1 MKVIEKILE
10 STSAG
15 SSGKVVFSFEFFP
28 PKSEEGV
35 ENLFERMER
44 MVAHDPTF
52 CDITWGAGGSTA
64 ELTLE
69 IARRMQ
75 NMVCVE
81 TMMHLTCT
89 NMPVEKIDHALESI
103 KKDGIQNVLALR
115 GDPPRGQDKF
125 VQIQGGFACALD
137 LVEHIRKSYGDYFG
151 IAVAGYPE
159 AHPEVIESNGL
170 ATPEA
175 YQKDLEYLKRKVDA
189 GAEVIVTQL
198 FYDVDN
204 FLKFVNDCRQI
215 GITCP
220 IVPGIMPINNY
231 NGFIRMTG
239 FCKTRIP
246 AEITAA
252 LESIK
257 DNEEAVRAYGIHQG
271 TEMCKKIMASG
282 IKTLHL
288 YTLNNEK
295 SALAILTSLGL
306 ISEAKVSR
314 PLPWRRPTN
323 LFRLKEDV
331 RPIFWA
337 NRPKSYITR
346 TIGWEQYP
354 HGRWGDAS
362 NASYG
367 ALTDH
372 QFMRPKARDKK
383 IQEEW
388 VVPLKKFDD
397 ISEKFMKYCLGQLK
411 TSPWSDL
418 DALQPETKIIDEQL
432 GSINLKG
439 FLTINSQ
446 PAVNGAKSDSP
457 SIGWGPAGG
466 YVYQKAYVEF
476 FCSAEKL
483 NSLVEK
489 IKAYPSLTYL
499 AVNKEGNL
507 LSNVGKSDV
516 NAVTWGVFPAK
527 EIIQPTV
534 VDPASFLIWKDEA
547 FEIWSRGWA
556 QLYPEDD
563 SSRTLLQEVYFLLS
577 VLAIYPRDGMVVR
590 GIYYDLTDPE
600 DYYGFSGMTC
610 RTVGGYDYYNP
621 SGWNRL
627 DVYFGKYS
635 IHVRLYLK
643 GMNCVLFPITQKSIT
658 EDKNTP
664 FPTKVCHGARADST
678 RHSVLVAPWGSCFEM
693 APPVLAKSFLG
704 TNMPCDD
711 LDTSGLFYKKVSE
724 TSNTNMVRHV
734 PSEEIKRAMFDIG
747 DDKAPGPD
755 GYTSAFF
762 KKGWDI
768 VGQDVCNAIRDFFG
782 NGKLLKETNH
792 TFLALIPKVT
802 TPLKVTDYRPI
813 SCCNVIYKCLSKI
826 ITNRII
832 EGIKEVV
839 SENQSAFVPGGRI
852 SDNILITQ
860 ELMHNYHRDRGPPR
874 CAFKVDIQKAYDTVD
889 WRFLGYI
896 LKCFGLKELIKH

>member
-1 MKVIEKILE
+1 MKVIDKILE
-10 STSAG
+10 STTAG
-15 SSGKVVFSFEFFP
+15 DAGKVVFSFEFFP
-28 PKSEEGV
+28 PKTEEGV

-44 MVAHDPTF
+44 MVAHNPTF

-75 NMVCVE
+75 NLVCVE

-137 LVEHIRKSYGDYFG
+137 LVEHIRRSYGDYFG

-175 YQKDLEYLKRKVDA
+175 YAKDLAYLKRKVDA
-189 GAEVIVTQL
+189 GADVIVTQL

-239 FCKTRIP
+239 FCKTKIP
-246 AEITAA
+246 SEITAA
-252 LESIK
+252 LEPIK
-257 DNEEAVRAYGIHQG
+257 DNEEAVRAYGVHLG

-288 YTLNNEK
+288 YTLNMEK
-295 SALAILTSLGL
+295 SALAILTNLGL
-306 ISEAKVSR
+306 IEESKVSR
-314 PLPWRRPTN
+314 PLPWKKPTN

-346 TIGWEQYP
+346 TTGWEQYP
-354 HGRWGDAS
+354 RGRWGDAS

-372 QFMRPKARDKK
+372 QFMRPRSRDKK

-397 ISEKFMKYCLGQLK
+397 ISEKFTKYCLGQLK
-411 TSPWSDL
+411 TSPWSEL

-432 GSINLKG
+432 ASVNQKG

-446 PAVNGAKSDSP
+446 PPVNGAKSDSP
-457 SIGWGPAGG
+457 SVGWGPAGG

-476 FCSAEKL
+476 FCSGEKL
-483 NSLVEK
+483 NGLVEK
-489 IKAYPSLTYL
+489 SKAYPSLTYL

-507 LSNVGKSDV
+507 VSDVGKTDV

-534 VDPASFLIWKDEA
+534 VDPASFLVWKDEA

-563 SSRTLLQEVYFLLS
+563 SSRSLLQEVQNT
-577 VLAIYPRDGMVVR
+577 
-590 GIYYDLTDPE
+590 YYLVSLVDNDYINGDL
-600 DYYGFSGMTC
+600 FN
-610 RTVGGYDYYNP
+610 V
-621 SGWNRL
+621 
-627 DVYFGKYS
+627 
-635 IHVRLYLK
+635 
-643 GMNCVLFPITQKSIT
+643 
-658 EDKNTP
+658 
-664 FPTKVCHGARADST
+664 
-678 RHSVLVAPWGSCFEM
+678 
-693 APPVLAKSFLG
+693 
-704 TNMPCDD
+704 
-711 LDTSGLFYKKVSE
+711 
-724 TSNTNMVRHV
+724 
-734 PSEEIKRAMFDIG
+734 
-747 DDKAPGPD
+747 
-755 GYTSAFF
+755 F
-762 KKGWDI
+762 K
-768 VGQDVCNAIRDFFG
+768 DF
-782 NGKLLKETNH
+782 
-792 TFLALIPKVT
+792 
-802 TPLKVTDYRPI
+802 
-813 SCCNVIYKCLSKI
+813 
-826 ITNRII
+826 
-832 EGIKEVV
+832 
-839 SENQSAFVPGGRI
+839 
-852 SDNILITQ
+852 
-860 ELMHNYHRDRGPPR
+860 
-874 CAFKVDIQKAYDTVD
+874 
-889 WRFLGYI
+889 
-896 LKCFGLKELIKH
+896 